1 MLNKRS
7 PSTGFLAVYMS
18 TTIFKSVT
26 ICGFDGFHT
35 AHFYPRHKKDI
46 GRRHPGGSEMN
57 IYTKWE
63 EEGKIR
69 ILGKIKGDWENTV
82 RESPS

>member
-1 MLNKRS
+1 
-7 PSTGFLAVYMS
+7 MS